1 MMMLE
6 NENITLRPFQQ
17 SDAAQIATLCN
28 NKNVSD
34 NLRDMIPFPYQLSD
48 AEFFIGLCQ
57 QENPQTTFA
66 IVADGTVVGCVG
78 LVLQSDIY
86 RLNAELGYW
95 IGEPYWGK
103 GIATKAV
110 SLLVEYGFG
119 QLGLERIYSGVF
131 QTNKASQRVLEKA
144 GFKLDCVFERSVVKN
159 GQILNECRY
168 SKLK

>member
-6 NENITLRPFQQ
+6 KENITLRPFQQ

-34 NLRDMIPFPYQLSD
+34 NLRDMI
-48 AEFFIGLCQ
+48 LCQ

-119 QLGLERIYSGVF
+119 HLGLERIYSGVF

-159 GQILNECRY
+159 RQILNECRY